1 MRIKMTGIYVKEV
14 DKAHLFYTTVLN
26 FTEVMY
32 TPEANLAIVAS
43 PEEPSGTT
51 LLLEPIDTSL
61 AADYQKAL
69 YKARIPVIVFSVD
82 NITEEYERLKKLK
95 VEFLMGPVPQ
105 DFGFQTIFDDTCGN
119 LIALVELNSQK

>member
-51 LLLEPIDTSL
+51 LLLEPIDTSFLITVYGPIVTSLSTL
-61 AADYQKAL
+61 ASGWTMAVGSIK
-69 YKARIPVIVFSVD
+69 
-82 NITEEYERLKKLK
+82 
-95 VEFLMGPVPQ
+95 
-105 DFGFQTIFDDTCGN
+105 N
-119 LIALVELNSQK
+119 LVLDCC